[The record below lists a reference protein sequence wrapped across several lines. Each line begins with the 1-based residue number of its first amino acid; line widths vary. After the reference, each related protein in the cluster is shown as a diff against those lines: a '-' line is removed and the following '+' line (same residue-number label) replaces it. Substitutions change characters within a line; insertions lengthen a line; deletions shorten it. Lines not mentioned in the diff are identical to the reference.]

1 MQVYMPWFVFV
12 LCIFFCRCCVMIVVK
27 DLSKSYGGF
36 KAVDGVSFSVGE
48 GEVVAIIGPNGAGKS
63 TTLKMV
69 CGLLK
74 PSGGSITVEGKSHV
88 SGTNEIKRLIGYMP
102 EESSLYEDM
111 NVYDYL
117 NFFAELYNVRKADA
131 KERITKL
138 LDSLDLRV
146 DRKKVIGNMS
156 KGMKRKV
163 LLARSL
169 INDPRILVYDE
180 PASGLDPITTNFILN
195 YILDLK
201 RAGKIILLTA
211 HNMHHVEMI
220 SDRIVIINSG
230 KVLVDDSFDNIRD
243 AYGKSYSVRYLKNG
257 EIKSEKF
264 GDSKALNAFVKTL
277 VAENLEIY
285 DIQTHQKKLEEIF
298 VLLTKKS

>member
-1 MQVYMPWFVFV
+1 
-12 LCIFFCRCCVMIVVK
+12 MIVVK
-27 DLSKSYGGF
+27 DLSKSYSDF

-74 PSGGSITVEGKSHV
+74 PSSGSISVEGKSHV

-117 NFFAELYNVRKADA
+117 NFFAELYN
-131 KERITKL
+131 
-138 LDSLDLRV
+138 SLDLRV
-146 DRKKVIGNMS
+146 DRKKAIGNMS

-201 RAGKIILLTA
+201 RAKKIILLTA

-220 SDRIVIINSG
+220 SDRIVIINQG

-257 EIKSEKF
+257 EIRSDKF
-264 GDSKALNAFVKTL
+264 CDSKALNVFVKSL